1 MDERWKTGLIRVLSI
16 YYFMITETFNNT
28 FNCNVRELERKIP
41 VILVYDVDGNNKWRV
56 YGLYIGL
63 YRGSASY

>member
-41 VILVYDVDGNNKWRV
+41 VILVYDVDGNNK
-56 YGLYIGL
+56 
-63 YRGSASY
+63 